1 MKPEVKP
8 GKFITLEGID
18 GAGKS
23 THLGWLAASI
33 RARDVEIVTTR
44 EPGGTPLG
52 EQLRE
57 LLLHQKMHSDSETLL
72 MFAARAEHI
81 QTVIRPALERGTWVI
96 SDRFTDA
103 SYAYQC
109 GGRGVADA
117 RIVALESWV
126 QQGLTPDLTLL
137 FDAPLGVARERLARN
152 TPNPDKFERERED
165 FFARVRA
172 KYLARAAEHPGRIKI
187 VNSAANLEDIQ
198 EQLEII
204 VSTI

>member
-1 MKPEVKP
+1 MKTEVKS

-81 QTVIRPALERGTWVI
+81 QTVIRPALERGAWVI

-117 RIVALESWV
+117 RIAALESWV

-198 EQLEII
+198 KQLEII

>member
-1 MKPEVKP
+1 MKTEVKS

-81 QTVIRPALERGTWVI
+81 QTVIRPALERGAWVI

-117 RIVALESWV
+117 RIAALESWV

-137 FDAPLGVARERLARN
+137 FDAPLGVARERLERN

-172 KYLARAAEHPGRIKI
+172 KYLARADEHPGRIKI

-198 EQLEII
+198 KQLEII

>member
-81 QTVIRPALERGTWVI
+81 QTVIRPALERGAWVI